1 MPVVNVQELID
12 AGVHFG
18 HQARRWNPK
27 MKPFIHGKRHN
38 VHLIDLKQT
47 IRGLFQA
54 THFLRQLASSG
65 VQVLFVGTKRQ
76 IRTAVE
82 SEAQR
87 CGMPAITER
96 WIGGSLTNFST
107 VREQLGRLEELEAME
122 ADGTMERHKKKA
134 QAMLRREMRKIQ
146 RNLEGL
152 RTLHGMPGAMVVV
165 DPRREE
171 IAMREAQRMNVPV
184 ITILDTDCDPSLA
197 DIVIPG
203 NDDAVSSV
211 QLLLSRLAE
220 AVIEGRANLDERAAM
235 DAQRSAAE
243 DPRARDVQGRRS
255 QPGDRP
261 GGDRG
266 GRGGGGGGGRGRRS
280 TPDAGVGR
288 LGRKA
293 GGRFAD
299 RAGGHADS
307 VSVGGAP
314 EAPAAAPADAAA
326 PVAADAPAP
335 APADAPAPA
344 PAAADAPA
352 AAPAPAATD
361 APAPAPEAGGDTPAP
376 EKPAE

>member
-1 MPVVNVQELID
+1 VPVVNVQELID

-184 ITILDTDCDPSLA
+184 IAILDTDCDPSLA

-243 DPRARDVQGRRS
+243 DPRARDVQGRRN

-261 GGDRG
+261 GGGDRG
-266 GRGGGGGGGRGRRS
+266 GRGGGGGGGRGGRRP

-307 VSVGGAP
+307 VSIGG
-314 EAPAAAPADAAA
+314 ESEAAAP
-326 PVAADAPAP
+326 
-335 APADAPAPA
+335 
-344 PAAADAPA
+344 
-352 AAPAPAATD
+352 AAPAPAAE
-361 APAPAPEAGGDTPAP
+361 APAAEAPVAEAPVTEAPAAPVADAPAP

>member
-82 SEAQR
+82 AEAQR

-184 ITILDTDCDPSLA
+184 IAILDTDCDPSLA

-266 GRGGGGGGGRGRRS
+266 GRGGGGGGGGGGRGRRS

-307 VSVGGAP
+307 VSIGGAP
-314 EAPAAAPADAAA
+314 EAPAAE
-326 PVAADAPAP
+326 
-335 APADAPAPA
+335 A
-344 PAAADAPA
+344 PAAEAPVTE
-352 AAPAPAATD
+352 APVTEAPVVD
-361 APAPAPEAGGDTPAP
+361 APAPAPEAPVAEAPAP
-376 EKPAE
+376 EATGDAPAADKPAE

>member
-184 ITILDTDCDPSLA
+184 IAILDTDCDPSLA

-243 DPRARDVQGRRS
+243 DPRARDVQGRRN

-266 GRGGGGGGGRGRRS
+266 GRGGGGGGGGRGRRS

-307 VSVGGAP
+307 VSIGGES
-314 EAPAAAPADAAA
+314 EAAAAPA
-326 PVAADAPAP
+326 
-335 APADAPAPA
+335 
-344 PAAADAPA
+344 AAADAPA
-352 AAPAPAATD
+352 AGAPAPEAPVADAPAVETPAVETPVVD
-361 APAPAPEAGGDTPAP
+361 APAPAPEASGDAPAP